1 MEVKAMNTP
10 INFSTLATL
19 AEEQPSTLMGCVR
32 MVWPHIRAARD
43 RKVTLKVIHKRLN
56 DAGIPISYKLLAA
69 YVARL
74 HHEVC
79 DHKEDTTVQPAA

>member
-1 MEVKAMNTP
+1 MNTP
-10 INFSTLATL
+10 INLSSLASL
-19 AEEQPSTLMGCVR
+19 AEEQPSTLMGCIR
-32 MVWPHIRAARD
+32 MAWPHIRTARE

-74 HHEVC
+74 QHESAQ
-79 DHKEDTTVQPAA
+79 DDNNTPIPSAA